1 MSYDYKKLKSIEND
15 LIGTKTKKTST
26 SNSSVPKET
35 VTKPTNNKIKNAE
48 KDLLGKTTPSA
59 TQLQKTWTP
68 SVNETFS
75 SAMGQKN
82 MVSDV
87 FGNVSHSDPK
97 IPDNLKSFNQPKSVK
112 QETTP
117 QKKDSFGSWLG
128 KNAIAGLENF
138 NKNITS
144 SLDYLI
150 PTEILGKYDFVS
162 KLSDYYN
169 ERYNVRQAT
178 AQKSSQSRGK
188 GWEIAGDVISSTVS
202 ALPNAI
208 LAYMTAGAGTATSAV
223 PTALNA
229 GEKVM
234 SQSTAL
240 KTAVDTVIRTTAKNP
255 TYWSSF
261 LQTVGSDYEEA
272 KQNGAGELEATA
284 TAMITSLLNAGIEVG
299 SGIEKLPQ
307 SLKSGGKSAVRE
319 WVKSSIEEGKEE
331 VLQGIVTQGVA
342 KLIYDKDKELFSF
355 SNENAVINPVKSA
368 KEFAM
373 GTVVGGILGGGQVG
387 TQYIK
392 NYKQIQFENAVNSTK
407 EKNISNYFKNAKTA
421 NVQLLSLYNSQL
433 TNMQKNNQTETS
445 EYNEV
450 QTKKKD
456 LIGKILANEQLEKNY
471 TSTNADV
478 LKKKFSNANPVVVD
492 MLLDINKK
500 VGEYHSNP
508 NAFNTSDNQEA
519 LNEYTKLTT
528 RQHDLINELVY
539 EEITSKYNNIEFT
552 NKNSC
557 YLFSD
562 ETAKWFSDTASAFGV
577 KLKFDNTLTVSGLY
591 ENGTIVLNP
600 NMTAED
606 NIYNTFAHELA
617 HHAEHSA
624 LYKNLKMDIRRK
636 GVLNSWAQSKGY
648 NDITSCYNTYSEH
661 YKNYYR
667 NVSKQ
672 ELEHL
677 VHNEVMADYLADLF
691 TRDVNYLS
699 RMARTDTGIK
709 RVYRVVSDYFQRVAD
724 RLHIGSYEERFAR
737 NVANRFM
744 KALKTADVQKAE
756 KAPARYKLSQNQ
768 VVITDEI
775 TVEDV
780 KKIQNIANS
789 HPKGY
794 SINEFSSE
802 EISICEKWAKK
813 FWRELGIKSPF
824 FRAWFG
830 DWRVNDKTS
839 IESITLKSDNSFISE
854 TVKNKDTGFEISVSK
869 IAKDHIK
876 IHFHNSK
883 FSQYI
888 INNLNE
894 ITEKSILLDTCV
906 SEPTGNTKHKNT
918 MVVHNFYVP
927 TEFNGEKIIVKLFV
941 EEFYNN
947 YNGQIQRRDYDLS
960 KVEVFNDT
968 DRFGGSNPTPLYA
981 SKNTSMLT
989 ISDLFQFVKLYDK
1002 NFNPKPASK
1011 VVNEDGIPMVMYHGT
1026 DYKFTEFDIS
1036 KGRANMDI
1044 QGAFFSPWELDA
1056 KGYGKNVGKY
1066 YLSIKKPADG
1076 PTAFKALNNFK
1087 GQNNAGVKAREYL
1100 INQGFDGVNFYNEE
1114 YVAFYPAQIKS
1125 ATDNIGTFDKNNSDI
1140 RYKIPQSRIWQSSAE
1155 YQLENETTYYSDD
1168 EFVRD
1173 ILMDKTV
1180 RPTKQDIFHFK
1191 YAQQINDKG
1200 VSTNKD
1206 FARNF
1211 DEMGK
1216 KSPFVRAMLK
1226 NDFERPFNNAKNQYV
1241 TRLNA
1246 QLNAYHEMCEAYGI
1260 KKGSKESQATQW
1272 YGEGVKPVEEIT
1284 FDEAL
1289 QRQVKGTKLIEYT
1302 LSDLKRDFP
1311 DTWYKIVAF
1320 ESYNRKLY
1328 DNYLKEVNDML
1339 VRIYPTVETTV
1350 KRIEYQYNLLEN
1362 EMKTEIAK
1370 NHGKKDKIAEIQE
1383 AYEYMLDEL
1392 NKLKDN
1398 LKVGRRLVPRKNY
1411 YRHFNEIKGLMD
1423 ILNGDYEIPSELAGV
1438 SETTRPK
1445 SRWASF
1451 LQHRKGD
1458 MYTADAVK
1466 SMLDYIPAVE
1476 YKLAFDPLI
1485 NDFRKKIK
1493 AIAIN
1498 TADDRNANRSII
1510 WLTKWTNDIAG
1521 KTNQLDRSIKD
1532 AIGRKNFAVLDY
1544 LNKRVKSNA
1553 ILFNM
1558 SSAVVQVSG
1567 LPNMLAY
1574 IKNPQYMVAGGKAYT
1589 DYLLGKNL
1597 DIYKSTFLKEKFLSG
1612 AYRHFNTTKTEKI
1625 TEVGEKI
1632 LEFGDKFAAQYIWYT
1647 AYEQGK
1653 AKNVF
1658 NPVEYADD
1666 ITRRCIGGRG
1676 VGEIPLTQK
1685 STIVKLF
1692 LPFQIETNN
1701 TWNLIKERI
1710 KKKDVLGLMMMFGMF
1725 HAFNL
1730 FFKKIIG
1737 RDVFPDIYKD
1747 LKEVFSVYSD
1757 NDGNFVLD
1765 TLSFSFSVVGRI
1777 INYTAYGDVVREFL
1791 NAVSDDNLE
1800 KFLGEGSSRYG
1811 MSNIAL
1817 DAVLKPVFDVVYGN
1831 DIDYAS
1837 AFYSFVTPYG
1847 GKQLEK
1853 TTKAMKDYGMLP
1865 NVKVNT
1871 KKGFSVIPSDIPA
1884 HYKKDGSVAYLL
1896 DNSAK
1901 EKAKALLF
1909 GLSATEKSNEYYDG
1923 ESVSYNEKT
1932 TAVMRE
1938 LKEKGI
1944 SPAVYDTYR
1953 KKLSGHKN
1961 LNSENAISVLD
1972 SMNLTDKE
1980 KTLLYSATNSNWK
1993 KSYYQ
1998 AKSDNLIEGMTERL
2012 NKIIENGNPGQVTRA
2027 KALKKMINGNSH
2039 KKQIKSYD
2047 ETIGRYKDKL
2057 YNEDSEVVLK
2067 LRGNQYGHALELYKI
2082 YNPMIKNIE

>member
-1 MSYDYKKLKSIEND
+1 MSYYTELEKAIKKDLSNKKKLIASTNTTKNPITSGKGPVNKTITVNWGNSKSTTQSPIPKSNDYKTTKNTQSSNKSELEKAIEND
-15 LIGTKTKKTST
+15 LANKKTMSQ
-26 SNSSVPKET
+26 S
-35 VTKPTNNKIKNAE
+35 
-48 KDLLGKTTPSA
+48 SA

-82 MVSDV
+82 MLSDV
-87 FGNVSHSDPK
+87 FGNVSHLDPK

-229 GEKVM
+229 GEKVV

-407 EKNISNYFKNAKTA
+407 EKNISKYFKNAKSA

-433 TNMQKNNQTETS
+433 TNMQKNNQTDTS

-500 VGEYHSNP
+500 VSEYHSNP
-508 NAFNTSDNQEA
+508 NAFNTSKNQEA
-519 LNEYTKLTT
+519 LAEYAKLTT

-591 ENGTIVLNP
+591 EKGTIHLNP
-600 NMTAED
+600 NLSAEE
-606 NIYNTFAHELA
+606 NILSVFAHELT
-617 HHAEHSA
+617 HHAEASGFYSSLKSDILNKGYIHSWVSSKG
-624 LYKNLKMDIRRK
+624 YKNLEDCKIK
-636 GVLNSWAQSKGY
+636 YKNEYQKY
-648 NDITSCYNTYSEH
+648 YKNDIDT
-661 YKNYYR
+661 
-667 NVSKQ
+667 
-672 ELEHL
+672 L
-677 VHNEVMADYLADLF
+677 VENEIIADYLGDLF
-691 TRDVNYLS
+691 TQDVNYLS
-699 RMARTDTGIK
+699 RMAKTDTGIK
-709 RVYRVVSDYFQRVAD
+709 RVFRAISDYFYKLSD
-724 RLHIGSYEERFAR
+724 KF
-737 NVANRFM
+737 NVGNAENRYLRSIANRFM

-756 KAPARYKLSQNQ
+756 KAPARYKITNIEGQNGNYGIGVYLDTNIFDGVKPRYWNKILTEFVYNNLAGKTVSGYDKNSTPEIIYFAKLNERTQKDNAKNAHKVIDKLARTSGNINMLS
-768 VVITDEI
+768 VVHI
-775 TVEDV
+775 
-780 KKIQNIANS
+780 
-789 HPKGY
+789 
-794 SINEFSSE
+794 E
-802 EISICEKWAKK
+802 E
-813 FWRELGIKSPF
+813 LL
-824 FRAWFG
+824 
-830 DWRVNDKTS
+830 KTS
-839 IESITLKSDNSFISE
+839 EYFSE
-854 TVKNKDTGFEISVSK
+854 NKEHSHQWLDENGWEIRK
-869 IAKDHIK
+869 T
-876 IHFHNSK
+876 
-883 FSQYI
+883 YI
-888 INNLNE
+888 QD
-894 ITEKSILLDTCV
+894 K
-906 SEPTGNTKHKNT
+906 
-918 MVVHNFYVP
+918 
-927 TEFNGEKIIVKLFV
+927 
-941 EEFYNN
+941 
-947 YNGQIQRRDYDLS
+947 NGQIYETTLNIAKARDGR
-960 KVEVFNDT
+960 KI
-968 DRFGGSNPTPLYA
+968 LYA
-981 SKNTSMLT
+981 LSNTKRIDEGDVSSM
-989 ISDLFQFVKLYDK
+989 Q
-1002 NFNPKPASK
+1002 
-1011 VVNEDGIPMVMYHGT
+1011 
-1026 DYKFTEFDIS
+1026 S
-1036 KGRANMDI
+1036 KGTRT
-1044 QGAFFSPWELDA
+1044 LT
-1056 KGYGKNVGKY
+1056 V
-1066 YLSIKKPADG
+1066 
-1076 PTAFKALNNFK
+1076 
-1087 GQNNAGVKAREYL
+1087 
-1100 INQGFDGVNFYNEE
+1100 
-1114 YVAFYPAQIKS
+1114 
-1125 ATDNIGTFDKNNSDI
+1125 NSDSI
-1140 RYKIPQSRIWQSSAE
+1140 ISQENENVKKNQEKRYKIPQSRIWQSSAE

-1216 KSPFVRAMLK
+1216 NSPFVRAMLK

-1246 QLNAYHEMCEAYGI
+1246 QLNAYHEMCEFYGI
-1260 KKGSKESQATQW
+1260 KKGSKESEATQW
-1272 YGEGVKPVEEIT
+1272 YGEGLKPVEEIT
-1284 FDEAL
+1284 FDDAL

-1311 DTWYKIVAF
+1311 DSWYKIVAF
-1320 ESYNRKLY
+1320 EGYNRKLY
-1328 DNYLKEVNDML
+1328 DNYLKEVNEML
-1339 VRIYPTVETTV
+1339 LRIYPTVETTI

-1370 NHGKKDKIAEIQE
+1370 NHDKKDKIAEIRE

-1398 LKVGRRLVPRKNY
+1398 LKVGRRLVPRKDY
-1411 YRHFNEIKGLMD
+1411 YRHFSEVTGLTD
-1423 ILNGDYEIPSELAGV
+1423 ILNGDYEISSELAGV

-1451 LQHRKGD
+1451 LQQRKGN

-1466 SMLDYIPAVE
+1466 SMLDYIPDVE

-1498 TADDRNANRSII
+1498 TADDRNVNRSII

-1521 KTNQLDRSIKD
+1521 KTTDPFNRWVKD
-1532 AIGRKNFAVLDY
+1532 KFGRKNFAVLDY
-1544 LNKRVKSNA
+1544 VNNRVKSNA

-1558 SSAVVQVSG
+1558 SSAVVQIAN

-1574 IKNPQYMVAGGKAYT
+1574 IKNPQYMVAGGKGYT

-1597 DIYKSTFLKEKFLSG
+1597 DIYKSTFLKERFLNNS
-1612 AYRHFNTTKTEKI
+1612 YRQFNITKSEKI
-1625 TEVGEKI
+1625 MEVGEKI
-1632 LEFGDKFAAQYIWYT
+1632 LEFGDKFTAQYIWYT

-1653 AKNVF
+1653 AKNVS

-1676 VGEIPLTQK
+1676 VGEIPITQK
-1685 STIVKLF
+1685 SLIVKYL
-1692 LPFQIETNN
+1692 LPFNIETNN
-1701 TWNLIKERI
+1701 TWNLIKERT

-1730 FFKKIIG
+1730 FFKKTIG
-1737 RDVFPDIYKD
+1737 RDVLPDIYKD
-1747 LKEVFSVYSD
+1747 LKEALSVYSD
-1757 NDGNFVLD
+1757 DDGNSVSD
-1765 TLSFSFSVVGRI
+1765 TLYFLGSVVGRI
-1777 INYTAYGDVVREFL
+1777 IAYTAYSDLVREFL
-1791 NAVSDDNLE
+1791 SAASDDNLD
-1800 KFLGEGSSRYG
+1800 KFFGEGSSRYG
-1811 MSNIAL
+1811 MSNLTINAI
-1817 DAVLKPVFDVVYGN
+1817 VKPIFQIIYSE

-1871 KKGFSVIPSDIPA
+1871 KKGFSVLPSDIPA

-1896 DNSAK
+1896 DDSVK

-1909 GLSATEKSNEYYDG
+1909 GLSATEKADEYYDG
-1923 ESVSYNEKT
+1923 EGVSYNEKT
-1932 TAVMRE
+1932 TVIMRE
-1938 LKEKGI
+1938 LKKSGI
-1944 SPAVYDTYR
+1944 SPQLYDTYR
-1953 KKLSGHKN
+1953 RSLSQKGK

-1972 SMNLTDKE
+1972 SMDLTDRE

-1993 KSYYQ
+1993 KSYYE
-1998 AKSDNLIEGMTERL
+1998 AKTNNLVEDMTERL
-2012 NKIIENGNPGQVTRA
+2012 NKIIKNGNPGQVTRA